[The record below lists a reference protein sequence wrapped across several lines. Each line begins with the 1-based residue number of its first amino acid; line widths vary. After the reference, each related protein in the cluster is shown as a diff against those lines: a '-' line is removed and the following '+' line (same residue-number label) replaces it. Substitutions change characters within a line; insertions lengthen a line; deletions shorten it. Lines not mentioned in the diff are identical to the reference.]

1 MTLASPHTSPAPK
14 HKGRPRTMF
23 SAFPYDK
30 RINEKDD
37 KKIYLRTYLTK
48 RILQKKRKNISKV
61 LSFKFF

>member
-1 MTLASPHTSPAPK
+1 
-14 HKGRPRTMF
+14 MF